1 MHPFD
6 TINGSFP
13 QAADSAG
20 GLDAEWNSTSA
31 SPSGSHMDISERGNN
46 KEMGKLP
53 ASDWPARGLGALP
66 AADWLLKRYTQ
77 NGSDGT

>member
-1 MHPFD
+1 MHPLD

-46 KEMGKLP
+46 KEMGESYRLLIGR
-53 ASDWPARGLGALP
+53 RGVWALCP
-66 AADWLLKRYTQ
+66 LLI
-77 NGSDGT
+77 GC